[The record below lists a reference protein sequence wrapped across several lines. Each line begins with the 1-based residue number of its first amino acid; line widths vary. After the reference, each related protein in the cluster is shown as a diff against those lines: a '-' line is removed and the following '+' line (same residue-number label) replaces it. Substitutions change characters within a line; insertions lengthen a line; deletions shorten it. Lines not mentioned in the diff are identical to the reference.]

1 MKTLFIT
8 TILASLL
15 TLSALAADTNNVAN
29 TNQPGVLEQATVT
42 ARQAVATNL
51 NEVVIDI
58 LRGAKSAG
66 SEIYA
71 ASKTAITKSV
81 DFTLEQAP
89 LVVKEFLHWRLAQ
102 SIIWIF
108 IWATPAIALLY
119 FSRRFRL
126 RSVATDVP
134 DSDRYHTDKDDYTA
148 LKWIAR
154 VAALTMLL
162 ITIGINGMIITK
174 IIVAPRVYLIE
185 YVVDAIH
192 DNSNHR

>member
-8 TILASLL
+8 TILTSFL
-15 TLSALAADTNNVAN
+15 TLSAFTADTN
-29 TNQPGVLEQATVT
+29 QLGVLEQSTLT
-42 ARQAVATNL
+42 ARQAIVTNL
-51 NEVVIDI
+51 NDVVIDI

-71 ASKTAITKSV
+71 ASKSAITKSV
-81 DFTLEQAP
+81 DFTLEQTP

-102 SIIWIF
+102 CIIWVLIF
-108 IWATPAIALLY
+108 ATPALALLY

-126 RSVATDVP
+126 RSVAADVP
-134 DSDRYHTDKDDYTA
+134 ATDRYRATKTDYVM

-154 VAALTMLL
+154 VVALVILL
-162 ITIGINGMIITK
+162 VTIGINSMTITK

-185 YVVDAIH
+185 YVVDAING
-192 DNSNHR
+192 NSNRR